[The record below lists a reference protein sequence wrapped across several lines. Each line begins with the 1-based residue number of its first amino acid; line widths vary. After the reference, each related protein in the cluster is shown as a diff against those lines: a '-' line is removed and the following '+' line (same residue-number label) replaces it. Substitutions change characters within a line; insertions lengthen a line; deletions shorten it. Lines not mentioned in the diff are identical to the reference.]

1 MGEFVAVFQA
11 LFIPTRK
18 VIDGALIKPPKEGG
32 YDDDENEV
40 TKVHDNAVSVER

>member
-11 LFIPTRK
+11 LFVPTRK
-18 VIDGALIKPPKEGG
+18 VIDSALIEPPKEGG
-32 YDDDENEV
+32 YDDGENEV